1 MNSLFDTFE
10 HWLQG
15 QINACVQ
22 GLLARVER
30 LEATA
35 STNDQSLAER
45 VQRLEAN
52 FVSARAKRVEDLVNE
67 ALNVADWNELI
78 GSEIDERIDTKLE
91 DFDQVIKD
99 KIDDEL
105 SDLEVSIHRS

>member
-22 GLLARVER
+22 GLLSRVER

-35 STNDQSLAER
+35 STNDQSLAKR
-45 VQRLEAN
+45 VRRLEDD
-52 FVSARAKRVEDLVNE
+52 FVSASRVEDLVQE